1 MQLIYRNSMK
11 QSVPPTV
18 EMISQ
23 LIASPSVSCVHA
35 DLDMS
40 NRAVIDL
47 LADWTESL
55 GFKAE
60 IQPIGEDKFN
70 LIATTGKGDEGLVLS
85 GHTDT
90 VPCDETLWQ
99 TDPFRMSKRED
110 RIYGLGSCDMKS
122 FLALALSAS
131 QSFDF
136 KRLTR
141 PLTIVATADE
151 ESTMNGAK
159 LIADNGKKLGRYCVI
174 GEPTNLKPI
183 RQHKGVL
190 ALSIQFNGQSGHASD
205 PSLGNSALEGMHEFI
220 TELLQYREG
229 IQQQYHDP
237 AFSIPT
243 PTMNLGHIHGG
254 DNSNRICGA
263 CELLI
268 DIRYLPNMSIET
280 LRADIE
286 EIAESVASRRQLSYQ
301 CQILGEGLPAMDT
314 SEASEIAEYLSYTTG
329 KAAGS
334 VGFGTEA
341 PYFNRMQTETIV
353 IGPGSINQAHQ
364 PDEYLPIEQI
374 EPTIALLKNLI
385 HKFCL

>member
-1 MQLIYRNSMK
+1 MK
-11 QSVPPTV
+11 QTLPQTE

-23 LIASPSVSCVHA
+23 LIATPSVSCVHA

-47 LADWTESL
+47 ISSWTESL
-55 GFKAE
+55 GFVTE
-60 IQPIGEDKFN
+60 IQAINEDKFN
-70 LIATTGKGDEGLVLS
+70 LVATTGKGDEGLVLS

-90 VPCDETLWQ
+90 VPCDEGLWQ
-99 TDPFRMSKRED
+99 TDPFRISKRED
-110 RIYGLGSCDMKS
+110 RLYGLGSCDMKS
-122 FLALALSAS
+122 FLALALTAS
-131 QSFDF
+131 ESFDF
-136 KRLTR
+136 KQLSK

-151 ESTMNGAK
+151 ESTMCGAK
-159 LIADNGKKLGRYCVI
+159 LIADTGKKLGRYCVI

-190 ALSIQFNGQSGHASD
+190 SLSIRFNGQSGHASD
-205 PSLGNSALEGMHEFI
+205 PALGNSALEGMHEFI
-220 TELLQYREG
+220 TELLKYREG

-254 DNSNRICGA
+254 DNSNRICGS

-286 EIAESVASRRQLSYQ
+286 EIVEAVGSRRLLSHQ
-301 CQILGEGLPAMDT
+301 CQLLGEGLPAMDT
-314 SEASEIAEYLSYTTG
+314 SQASEIAEYLSHVTG
-329 KAAGS
+329 KAASS
-334 VGFGTEA
+334 VAFGTEA

-374 EPTIALLKNLI
+374 EPSITLLKNLI
-385 HKFCL
+385 HKFCI